1 MKNNW
6 VQINNDY
13 LLQEVSQQVTKLPVG
28 VYKVNLNP
36 ITSELFLTHLQEKFE
51 FPYKVYGVENKFVE
65 RVAKTFKNT
74 TGNLGVLMNGV
85 KGTGKT
91 VTSEMICNELNL
103 PVLIVPAAY
112 KNLPDFINQ
121 VQQDVVVFFDEY
133 EKMYNNYDSSILT
146 VMDGVL
152 NNEHRKVFLLTT
164 NNSYINDNL
173 LQRPGRIRYVKE
185 FTDLTLEVI
194 MEIVEDK
201 LVHKELKDQCVD
213 FISKLETI
221 TMDIVN
227 AVISEVNIHNEDPI
241 VFKDIFNINMIENRV
256 NLYVTDPATSG
267 LTKLEHKDVCIHPIK
282 ITNKAVGQ
290 WFRINDVEI
299 GKISKVIDDKIIVV
313 NTWDDIAEEYTGS
326 EIFRIETL
334 NSKHHSFST
343 KFLI

>member
-6 VQINNDY
+6 RKINNDFI
-13 LLQEVSQQVTKLPVG
+13 LEEVSQQIKKLPVG
-28 VYKVNLNP
+28 VFKINQNP
-36 ITSELFLTHLQEKFE
+36 MTSELYLTYLQEKFE
-51 FPYKVYGVENKFVE
+51 FPYKVYGVENTFIE
-65 RVAKTFKNT
+65 RVNKTFKAT

-91 VTSEMICNELNL
+91 VTAEMICNKLNL
-103 PVLIVPAAY
+103 PVLIVPSAY
-112 KNLPDFINQ
+112 KNLPGFINEI
-121 VQQDVVVFFDEY
+121 QQDIIVFFDEY
-133 EKMYNNYDSSILT
+133 EKMYNNYDASILT

-164 NNSYINDNL
+164 NNSYINNNL

-201 LVHKELKDQCVD
+201 LIHKALKDKCVD

-227 AVISEVNIHNEDPI
+227 SVISEVNIHNEDPI
-241 VFKDIFNINMIENRV
+241 MFKDIFNINMIENRV
-256 NLYVTDPATSG
+256 NLYVNDPVTSS
-267 LTKLEHKDVCIHPIK
+267 LTKLEHKDVTINPVK
-282 ITNKAVGQ
+282 ITNNIVGQ
-290 WFRINDVEI
+290 WFRVNNVEI
-299 GKISKVIDDKIIVV
+299 GKVSKVIDEKTIIV
-313 NTWDDIAEEYTGS
+313 NIWDDAQEEYSGS

-334 NSKHHSFST
+334 NAKHHSFTT

>member
-1 MKNNW
+1 MDNNW
-6 VQINNDY
+6 VQINNDF

-28 VYKVNLNP
+28 VYKINANP
-36 ITSELFLTHLQEKFE
+36 MTGELFLTHLQKEFE
-51 FPYKVYGVENKFVE
+51 FPYKVYGVESEFVK
-65 RVAKTFKNT
+65 RVGKTFKAT

-91 VTSEMICNELNL
+91 VTAEMICNELGL
-103 PVLIVPAAY
+103 PVLIVPTAY
-112 KNLPDFINQ
+112 KNLPDFINR
-121 VQQDVVVFFDEY
+121 VQQDVTIFFDEY

-152 NNEHRKVFLLTT
+152 NNEYRKVFLLTT

-201 LVHKELKDQCVD
+201 LIHKELKDKCVD

-227 AVISEVNIHNEDPI
+227 SVIEEVNIHEQDP
-241 VFKDIFNINMIENRV
+241 VLFKDIFNINIIDNRV
-256 NLYVTDPATSG
+256 NLFIMDPNTSS
-267 LTKLEHKDVCIHPIK
+267 LTKLQHKDVCISPVK
-282 ITNKAVGQ
+282 ITDKVVGQ
-290 WFRINDVEI
+290 WFRIDNTEI
-299 GKISKVIDDKIIVV
+299 GKISKVIDDKTIVV
-313 NTWDDIAEEYTGS
+313 NTWDDLAEEFTGS

-334 NSKHHSFST
+334 NSKHHSFNT
-343 KFLI
+343 KFLL

>member
-1 MKNNW
+1 MDNNW
-6 VQINNDY
+6 VQINNDF

-28 VYKVNLNP
+28 VYKINANP
-36 ITSELFLTHLQEKFE
+36 MTGELFLTHLQKEFE
-51 FPYKVYGVENKFVE
+51 FPYKVYGVESEFVK
-65 RVAKTFKNT
+65 RVGKTFKAT

-91 VTSEMICNELNL
+91 VTAEMICNELGL
-103 PVLIVPAAY
+103 PVLIVPTAY
-112 KNLPDFINQ
+112 ENLPDFINR
-121 VQQDVVVFFDEY
+121 VQQDVTIFFDEY

-152 NNEHRKVFLLTT
+152 NNEYRKVFLLTT

-201 LVHKELKDQCVD
+201 LIHKELKDKCVD

-227 AVISEVNIHNEDPI
+227 SVIEEVNIHEQDP
-241 VFKDIFNINMIENRV
+241 VLFKDIFNINIIDNRV
-256 NLYVTDPATSG
+256 NLFIMDPNTSS
-267 LTKLEHKDVCIHPIK
+267 LTKLQHKDVCISPVK
-282 ITNKAVGQ
+282 ITDKVVGQ
-290 WFRINDVEI
+290 WFRIDNTEI
-299 GKISKVIDDKIIVV
+299 GKISKVIDDKTIVV
-313 NTWDDIAEEYTGS
+313 NTWDDLAEEFTGS

-334 NSKHHSFST
+334 NSKHHSFNT
-343 KFLI
+343 KFLL